1 MNEEP
6 SLIFKP
12 NIYIY
17 IYIYIYFVSFFYLSQ
32 INLREK
38 FKTRG
43 KVDPLRP

>member
-17 IYIYIYFVSFFYLSQ
+17 IYIYIYILSVFFLTES
-32 INLREK
+32 NK
-38 FKTRG
+38 FKG
-43 KVDPLRP
+43 KIQN

>member
-17 IYIYIYFVSFFYLSQ
+17 IYIYILSFFFLTES
-32 INLREK
+32 NK
-38 FKTRG
+38 FKG
-43 KVDPLRP
+43 KIQN

>member
-17 IYIYIYFVSFFYLSQ
+17 IYIYIYILSFFFLTES
-32 INLREK
+32 NK
-38 FKTRG
+38 FKG
-43 KVDPLRP
+43 KIQN

>member
-17 IYIYIYFVSFFYLSQ
+17 IYILSFFFLTES
-32 INLREK
+32 NK
-38 FKTRG
+38 FKG
-43 KVDPLRP
+43 KIQN